1 VYRGDRLKS
10 GVRSRPPH
18 SDPSAPTPPRTR
30 LPLRPIEALN
40 LSALLALSALTFL
53 LRDPL
58 EDAAGIQAR
67 YGVMGA
73 ALLGISLLARRRERL
88 PGWLRFLIDFYPAAF
103 IPVLYETLGPLIAA
117 TRGHARDELL
127 IAADRAL
134 FHTDVTVWLQR
145 LVRPALTNLFYLSY
159 TTYYFISLALGIVL
173 WRRSSRDLERF
184 IFTLTLCY
192 YVSYAGYF
200 ALPALGPRFALAEKH
215 TVVLETTALSAAI
228 EHTLND
234 LERTKFDVFPSGH
247 TMIAV
252 TVLLVAFRRARDVF
266 RVLLPVAILLI
277 LSTVYCRYH
286 YVVDVLAGII
296 LAIATVPVGDA
307 LWERLTR
314 SKVRGESRRP

>member
-1 VYRGDRLKS
+1 VYREDRLKS

-18 SDPSAPTPPRTR
+18 SDPGAPTPSRNR

-40 LSALLALSALTFL
+40 LVALLVLSALTFA
-53 LRDPL
+53 LRDRL

-73 ALLGISLLARRRERL
+73 ALLAVSLLVRRRQRL
-88 PGWLRFLIDFYPAAF
+88 PAWLRFLTDFYPAAF

-117 TRGHARDELL
+117 ARGHARDDLL

-134 FHTDVTVWLQR
+134 FHTDATVWLQR
-145 LVRPALTNLFYLSY
+145 LVSPALTNLFYLSY
-159 TTYYFISLALGIVL
+159 TTYYFISLALGFVL

-200 ALPALGPRFALAEKH
+200 ALPALGPRFALAARH

-228 EHTLND
+228 ERTLNE

-252 TVLLVAFRRARDVF
+252 AVLLVAFRRARDVF
-266 RVLLPVAILLI
+266 RVLLPFAILLI

-307 LWERLTR
+307 LWERLM
-314 SKVRGESRRP
+314 SLAQ